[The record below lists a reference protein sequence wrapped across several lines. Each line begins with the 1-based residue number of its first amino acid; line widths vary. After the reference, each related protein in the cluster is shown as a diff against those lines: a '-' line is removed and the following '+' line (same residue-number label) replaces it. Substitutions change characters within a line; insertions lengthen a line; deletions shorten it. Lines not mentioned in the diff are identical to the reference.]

1 MIKEIIETKSIFWSL
16 VFENNDI
23 FLENK
28 EKEKIKLTLEQLNKI
43 LSENIFNKKECNS
56 SLLLAKDF
64 KENYIFLKK
73 DSKEYKDYLKIKDF
87 EKKDLNPGNVFLYN
101 GKYSVEKY
109 KYITTIYENNINKNS
124 LNEIYFYSSKM
135 HIALNLTYNKIEYIN
150 LKNVVDL
157 IEETEETFEKSFL
170 KNSFYFL
177 RKLENVLYV
186 DTDKKNYSFNQ
197 KNNFNVYSFDKKMS
211 KKESEIFFNE
221 VMIEINKNG

>member
-28 EKEKIKLTLEQLNKI
+28 LKEKIKLNLEQLNKI
-43 LSENIFNKKECNS
+43 LSENILNKKECNS

-64 KENYIFLKK
+64 NDNYMFLKK
-73 DSKEYKDYLKIKDF
+73 DSLDYKEYLKIKNF
-87 EKKDLNPGNVFLYN
+87 EKKELNPGNIFLYDGN
-101 GKYSVEKY
+101 YSVEKY
-109 KYITTIYENNINKNS
+109 KYITTIYQNYIGKNN
-124 LNEIYFYSSKM
+124 LDEIYSYAYKM
-135 HIALNLTYNKIEYIN
+135 HIALNLTFNKIEFIN

-157 IEETEETFEKSFL
+157 IEETEESFDKSFL

-177 RKLENVLYV
+177 RKLENILYI
-186 DTDKKNYSFNQ
+186 DTDKKNYSFKQ
-197 KNNFNVYSFDKKMS
+197 KNNFNVYSFDKKIS
-211 KKESEIFFNE
+211 KKESENFFNE